1 MYAPC
6 LFKQNRIN
14 KEVFFFDTA
23 VIEENTGNSGKHI
36 HTEGEKEFNDRAR
49 EEVYEQRR
57 EKAGMR
63 KDGSRQGLVLQ
74 YLLRQKVVVV
84 VVLVVVVILVV
95 VVVVVL
101 VVVVVVLV
109 VEVLVVTVVVLE
121 MEGVKKNEVVNITK

>member
-6 LFKQNRIN
+6 SFIQNRIN
-14 KEVFFFDTA
+14 KEVSFSDTA
-23 VIEENTGNSGKHI
+23 VIEENTGNSCKYI

-84 VVLVVVVILVV
+84 VV
-95 VVVVVL
+95 VVVL
-101 VVVVVVLV
+101 VVVVILV

-121 MEGVKKNEVVNITK
+121 MEGVKKTRW